1 MKLERGFTHSR
12 VARRIVALFVLCAL
26 VPIAATALLSY
37 DHVRKL
43 LLDRSYQHLAQ
54 LGESYS
60 STLYE
65 RLSGVAR
72 LLRDAAP
79 TGDGPWPAAR
89 HESVRT
95 ELDAVA
101 KVARDGTVTA
111 LAGTL
116 PAFAPLTDA
125 EWRFLAKGESA
136 LRALPNAGSPATVLL
151 AQAIDPDRIALGAL
165 VAAINPGYLW
175 GEADALPAFT
185 NFTVLGP
192 DGTLLFASQGPPDAL
207 LTALARDPQRAPN
220 GRMTFPAA
228 DGDEVAS
235 YRELFLESHFLVH
248 GWTVVAT
255 RPESEVL
262 APIAAYKQS
271 FLLATAL
278 ALLGIVLLSVSQIRR
293 TLVPL
298 ERLIDGTRRAANK
311 DFSVRVDVGGDDEF
325 RELADSFNTMTAR
338 LGRQF
343 TALSTLAE
351 IDRTILSRPDV
362 ARVIE
367 SVLRRIRAI
376 VPAQGASIAV
386 ADALPGATRVFTRGA
401 AEGIDATV
409 IPATA
414 LPAAAGVAV
423 HAPAGVWLGDG
434 DPMPPVAAP
443 LLRAGAAALFVVP
456 IVWQGDVIGAIV
468 VGAPRR
474 HAFTDDEEAR
484 VRDLADR
491 VGVAFA
497 AAAKDEQLYYQ
508 AHYDALTRLPNRLYF
523 KDQLERAIA
532 RAERDRAEIAVLFL
546 DLDYFK
552 YVNDSVGHAAGDDVL
567 VEAADRMRRCVRSAD
582 IVGRLGGDEF
592 TVLITDIRSGQ
603 DARVVADNVI
613 AAMSRPFV
621 TAQHEHFL
629 SASVGIAVYPADGT
643 TADELLRNADTAM
656 YRAKDGGR
664 SQSVF
669 FEERMNAAAIA
680 RVRSERDLRHA
691 LEHGELYLVYQPMLN
706 LRTGRISG
714 AEALLRWDH
723 PEHGALPPTRFIQ
736 LAEETGIIEPLGEW
750 VLREACVQ
758 LRERQRDAAPLP
770 AISVN
775 VSARQFRQ
783 AGFAAMVA
791 RVLRETGVAPTA
803 LELEITESLLLDA
816 TPAVERALA
825 DLAEAGTRIALDDFG
840 TGYSSLAYLKRFPVD
855 IVKIDRSFV
864 KDLPADRSSAA
875 ITGAI
880 VSMARALQKQV
891 VAEGV
896 ATTEQAA
903 YLRDLGCDHL
913 QGYYLAKPLHA
924 AEFAEFLA
932 RYANDPDRM
941 AGAAPTVRRA
951 KPAIKVVRN
960 P

>member
-1 MKLERGFTHSR
+1 MKIERGFTNSR
-12 VARRIVALFVLCAL
+12 VARRIVLLFVLCAL
-26 VPIAATALLSY
+26 VPIVATAFLSY

-54 LGESYS
+54 LGESYA

-72 LLRDAAP
+72 LLRDATPAA
-79 TGDGPWPAAR
+79 GAPWPAAR
-89 HESVRT
+89 HLSART

-101 KVARDGTVTA
+101 KIARDGKVTA

-116 PAFAPLTDA
+116 PPFAPLTDA
-125 EWRFLAKGESA
+125 EWRFLARGEAA
-136 LRALPNAGSPATVLL
+136 LRTHANAGGPATVLL
-151 AQAIDPDRIALGAL
+151 AQAIDPERIADGAL
-165 VAAINPGYLW
+165 IAAINPAYLW

-185 NFTVLGP
+185 DFTVLGP
-192 DGTLLFASQGPPDAL
+192 DGVLLFASQGPPNAL
-207 LTALARDPQRAPN
+207 LAALDRDPPASPN
-220 GRMTFPAA
+220 GRLIYPAD
-228 DGDEVAS
+228 DGAEVAS
-235 YRELFLESHFLVH
+235 YRELFLESHFYVH

-262 APIAAYKQS
+262 APIAAYKHS
-271 FLLATAL
+271 FLLATVL

-367 SVLRRIRAI
+367 SVLRRIRSI
-376 VPAQGASIAV
+376 VPAPGASIAV
-386 ADALPGATRVFTRGA
+386 ADGAPGATRVFTRGA
-401 AEGIDATV
+401 ADGIDAEV
-409 IPATA
+409 LPDAP
-414 LPAAAGVAV
+414 LPAAVGVA
-423 HAPAGVWLGDG
+423 AAKPAGVWLTAGD
-434 DPMPPVAAP
+434 DMPPVAAP
-443 LLRAGAAALFVVP
+443 LLRSGAAALFVVP
-456 IVWQGDVIGAIV
+456 IVWQGDAIGAIV
-468 VGAPRR
+468 VGATRC
-474 HAFTDDEEAR
+474 HAFSDDEEAR

-523 KDQLERAIA
+523 KDQLERALT
-532 RAERDRAEIAVLFL
+532 RAERDRAEVAVLFV

-567 VEAADRMRRCVRSAD
+567 VEAAARMRRCVRSAD

-592 TVLITDIRSGQ
+592 TILITDIRSGQ
-603 DARVVADNVI
+603 DARIVADNVI

-621 TAQHEHFL
+621 STQHEHFL
-629 SASVGIAVYPADGT
+629 SASIGIAVYPGDGA
-643 TADELLRNADTAM
+643 TADDLLRNADTAM

-669 FEERMNAAAIA
+669 FEERMNVAALA

-691 LEHGELYLVYQPMLN
+691 LEHGELYLVYQPMLS

-736 LAEETGIIEPLGEW
+736 LAEETGIIDPLGEW
-750 VLREACVQ
+750 VLREACLQ
-758 LRERQRDAAPLP
+758 FRERQGDPVPLP

-783 AGFAAMVA
+783 SGFAAMVA
-791 RVLRETGVAPTA
+791 RVLRETAVAPAA
-803 LELEITESLLLDA
+803 LEIEITESLLLDA

-825 DLAEAGTRIALDDFG
+825 ALSEAGTRIALDDFG

-903 YLRDLGCDHL
+903 FLRDLGCDHL

-924 AEFAEFLA
+924 AELAEFLA
-932 RYANDPDRM
+932 RFADDAER
-941 AGAAPTVRRA
+941 AGTPARAVRRA